1 MSEDT
6 YFYGHNG
13 EDAFFSGLDV
23 ICYSCGTKI
32 TVKIEQSV
40 VDSIVKDEK
49 VSESHARSIAFDR
62 YKSCESCEWDGT
74 LRSSYVLRFTP

>member
-13 EDAFFSGLDV
+13 EEAFSTGLDV

-49 VSESHARSIAFDR
+49 VSESHSI
-62 YKSCESCEWDGT
+62 
-74 LRSSYVLRFTP
+74 